1 MSEWISVD
9 EQMPEEDTPVLTYHG
24 DECDVAWHHNSFWF
38 GTAEMITPTHWQ
50 PLPPPPEQ
58 EK

>member
-1 MSEWISVD
+1 MSGWINVD
-9 EQMPEEDTPVLTYHG
+9 ERLPEEDTPVLTYHG

-50 PLPPPPEQ
+50 PLPEPP
-58 EK
+58 K